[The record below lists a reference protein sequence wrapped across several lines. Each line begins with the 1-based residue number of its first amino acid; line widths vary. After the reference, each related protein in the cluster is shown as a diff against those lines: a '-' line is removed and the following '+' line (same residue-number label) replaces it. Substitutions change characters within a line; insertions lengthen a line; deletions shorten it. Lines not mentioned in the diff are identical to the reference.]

1 METIIENKTGLRHK
15 VADSNTLFIAMEK
28 LMNDV
33 TLREKLGTGGRKYV
47 LENFSAQTISEK
59 WVEYYKKNIFN
70 V

>member
-15 VADSNTLFIAMEK
+15 VADIDSLYFQMEK
-28 LMNDV
+28 LVKD
-33 TLREKLGTGGRKYV
+33 EKLRKELGKGGRNYV

-59 WVEYYKKNIFN
+59 WVEFYRKNID